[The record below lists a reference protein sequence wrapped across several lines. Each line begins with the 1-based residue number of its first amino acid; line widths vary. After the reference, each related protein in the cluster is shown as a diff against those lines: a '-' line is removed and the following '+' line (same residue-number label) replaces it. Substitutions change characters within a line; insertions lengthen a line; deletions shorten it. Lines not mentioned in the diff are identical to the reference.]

1 MKTRKIGFWLAG
13 SVVAG
18 LLVAFGL
25 FALQPTASAAPSP
38 QGDAQATLTV
48 ITDADQAR
56 QRQVEAAYAEQLT
69 QVQQALAE
77 RKAVYDGQL
86 QEMNNRVATGQTQV
100 RALADQEQ
108 AIQQQIAQLYNA
120 RLERQAAY
128 ATQLAAAR
136 QEYDQRLAQLA
147 AQLQEAQARLAEART
162 LLGQ

>member
-1 MKTRKIGFWLAG
+1 M
-13 SVVAG
+13 
-18 LLVAFGL
+18 
-25 FALQPTASAAPSP
+25 
-38 QGDAQATLTV
+38 
-48 ITDADQAR
+48 
-56 QRQVEAAYAEQLT
+56 EAAYGEQLT

-100 RALADQEQ
+100 RTLADQEQ
-108 AIQQQIAQLYNA
+108 AIRQQVTQIANA